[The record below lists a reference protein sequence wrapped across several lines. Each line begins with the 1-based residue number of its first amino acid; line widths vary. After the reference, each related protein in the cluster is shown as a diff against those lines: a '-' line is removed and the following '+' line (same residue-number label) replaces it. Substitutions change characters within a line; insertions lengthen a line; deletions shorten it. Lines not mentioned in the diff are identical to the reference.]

1 MFLLGASWG
10 PRTGPRPAL
19 AYAFR
24 RGPTNPAGHRAG
36 CLAFPP
42 KVCTLADDLARRAHH
57 ASSGRALPWILA
69 GLLAAAAIGAG
80 AFFLLRGAE
89 SEEEV
94 AVTPPFE
101 FELEDVRSVKVDGK
115 ISQEASESASEQ
127 ITAVL
132 SRLYDTAFV
141 QPDQWRGGRFPSL
154 RSYFAG
160 RAARR
165 AVRDLES
172 LTLGADARRIERVR
186 PELGTVEI
194 DLLVDPDRQP
204 YAAIAMTSFEA
215 GGRTRGGQPLRIVH
229 QGRYVVRP
237 VEGSWLV
244 VGYQVEG
251 SVDAGPGGGT
261 TP

>member
-1 MFLLGASWG
+1 L
-10 PRTGPRPAL
+10 AL
-19 AYAFR
+19 
-24 RGPTNPAGHRAG
+24 P
-36 CLAFPP
+36 LI
-42 KVCTLADDLARRAHH
+42 VCTLSDDLARRAHH
-57 ASSGRALPWILA
+57 ASSGRALPWILV

-89 SEEEV
+89 PGEEKV
-94 AVTPPFE
+94 VTPPFR
-101 FELEDVRSVKVDGK
+101 FELDEVRSVRVDGK
-115 ISQEASESASEQ
+115 VSEKAKDAASEQ
-127 ITAVL
+127 ITEVL

-141 QPDQWRGGRFPSL
+141 QPGQWKGGRFPTL
-154 RSYFAG
+154 GSYFAG

-172 LTLGADARRIERVR
+172 LTLGADARRIERVQ

-204 YAAIAMTSFEA
+204 YAAIARTSFEA
-215 GGRTRGGQPLRIVH
+215 GGRTRGGQPLQIVH

-251 SVDAGPGGGT
+251 SVEAGPGGAT
-261 TP
+261 Q